1 MTHNDV
7 DFTSSFELHPNA
19 NTTSQESTEG
29 KECNRNTVNKCN
41 GKTNDCLWCYGLV
54 IWFDTH
60 FTDRFCKENPVIL
73 STSPYT
79 PKTHWS
85 QTLLTFREPICLS
98 SMKKYEEYIP
108 QGGNVGTANSPATCI
123 KGRISIARSSRHR
136 SIDISLET
144 SAIGVKGVSHQWPV
158 QIFDM

>member
-1 MTHNDV
+1 MAHNDV
-7 DFTSSFELHPNA
+7 DFTSSFVLHTKA
-19 NTTSQESTEG
+19 FTLHESAEEG
-29 KECNRNTVNKCN
+29 KGCN
-41 GKTNDCLWCYGLV
+41 GKTDERTWCYGLV

-73 STSPYT
+73 TTSPYA

-85 QTLLTFREPICLS
+85 QTLLTFQDPICLS
-98 SMKKYEEYIP
+98 STRKYGEHT
-108 QGGNVGTANSPATCI
+108 QQADSAAGTVDSPAEYL

-144 SAIGVKGVSHQWPV
+144 IVVGAAGVSRQLPV